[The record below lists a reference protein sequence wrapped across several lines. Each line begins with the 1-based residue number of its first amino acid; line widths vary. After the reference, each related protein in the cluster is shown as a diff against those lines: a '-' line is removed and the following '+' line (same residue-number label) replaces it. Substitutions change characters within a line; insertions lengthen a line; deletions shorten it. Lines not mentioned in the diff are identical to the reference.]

1 MNNYGLRLA
10 WRIFFIAL
18 SLCGIIVLCM
28 LIFSRIQSLEAQTDP
43 SIHFE
48 NLESYYQ
55 SQQFE
60 SMQTYLEEFHLW
72 EDEYTKYWEVVD
84 GYTYYKVCVNI
95 SEGDSLY
102 RTYRNRLYQLYQ
114 NCEPENRALIK
125 TFLAL
130 S

>member
-1 MNNYGLRLA
+1 
-10 WRIFFIAL
+10 
-18 SLCGIIVLCM
+18 M

-95 SEGDSLY
+95 SEDDSLY